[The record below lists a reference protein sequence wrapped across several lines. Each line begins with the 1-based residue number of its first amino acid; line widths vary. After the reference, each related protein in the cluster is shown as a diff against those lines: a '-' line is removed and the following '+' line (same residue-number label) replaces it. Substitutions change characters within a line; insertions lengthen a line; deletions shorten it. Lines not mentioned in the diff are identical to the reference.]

1 MNKIMFT
8 VYLSVCLLSAVSW
21 ADNGLGSLAD
31 QLNAISK
38 TAFEKTSK
46 QMAVKVNLSGK
57 QRMLTQ
63 KMMKESLLIALDIE
77 SQKNKKHLEISVAL
91 FEKTLKGLQE
101 GDKSLGLTKTSNKNI
116 LKQLKKVTVLWN
128 DFKPNLVSIYRD
140 GTNIG
145 ILQNISSQNLPLL
158 AEMNKVVGLYETNS
172 GIDLNELAIVI
183 GLSGKQRMLTQK
195 MTKELLLIAEGI
207 DEAKNKDNLNKTI
220 TLFDKTLKGLVEGDA
235 ELGLAKTNNKKILT
249 QLAEVQNLWG
259 EFKPVV
265 EKAETTVDSLK
276 KVAELNLPLLNAM
289 DKAVKMYEVQSK

>member
-1 MNKIMFT
+1 MFT

-276 KVAELNLPLLNAM
+276 KVAELNLLLLNAM

>member
-1 MNKIMFT
+1 MFT